1 MKKIILLF
9 LLISA
14 ELSAQNY
21 LTDDAIWTIN
31 TQECFFCP
39 VAKIQ
44 YYFSGDT
51 ILNSKTYR
59 KVFQRTSNEL
69 QASSY
74 FGAIR
79 EEAGKIYANLGIEF
93 GYFGEFL
100 LYDFTLKAGDTT
112 KISMPNFGSELSGTY
127 TVTRVDTVQLLNGEK
142 RKKFEFNEYSAWI
155 EGIGSL
161 SGLFTQAYPMTTTEL
176 TPVLLCFKQSGVEL
190 YKDPYY
196 CSDGTCCDLIAG
208 LKEIQA
214 EQKRSTL
221 FPNETKDYTVLQFTN
236 QNVRCSSVEMVD
248 VIGRHIKTIP
258 LTDNLEYKLDLSN
271 YSTGIY
277 FVLVQY
283 NDKKEVH
290 KVKKM

>member
-1 MKKIILLF
+1 MKKLILLF

-51 ILNSKTYR
+51 ILNLKTYR
-59 KVFQRTSNEL
+59 KVFQRTYNEL

-100 LYDFTLKAGDTT
+100 LYDFTLKAGDKT
-112 KISMPNFGSELSGTY
+112 KASMSNGSELSGIH
-127 TVTRVDTVQLLNGEK
+127 TVTRVDTVLLLNGEK
-142 RKKFEFNEYSAWI
+142 RKQFEFNDISAWI

-176 TPVLLCFKQSGVEL
+176 TPVLLCFKQSGGEL
-190 YKDPYY
+190 YKDPYS

-208 LKEIQA
+208 VKEIQA

-221 FPNETKDYTVLQFTN
+221 FPNETKDYTVLLFKK

-248 VIGRHIKTIP
+248 VIGRHIKTIY

-271 YSTGIY
+271 YPTGIY

-283 NDKKEVH
+283 NDKKEIY
-290 KVKKM
+290 KVIKM